1 MMVKGES
8 SQSEPIPLLT
18 MRPGEEGEEPR
29 SSGSKRQLQLVT
41 TSRSFRLP
49 DGWLVEEKPRPP
61 SSTNPRQTHSDKYYY
76 EPGTGLKFRSL
87 AAVQRYLTEGQIEQR
102 TIRSKPRNECN
113 MLLTPRTRRT
123 SSSFVLPD
131 GWEVEEKPRSNIN
144 YSGHIDRSY
153 IETGTGKRFRSL
165 LSVERYLTE
174 ANEDFPLKE
183 LMPAN
188 KSGLSPGSGVQKM
201 NNLGEILSQKVIS
214 SSVKRNISGDY
225 DRPSKPIP
233 PAKVNWVLGGPG
245 GNMWNAFMDDSKVPD
260 FVKQKWSETFVSS
273 VSGASVSVARF

>member
-1 MMVKGES
+1 MMKGES

-18 MRPGEEGEEPR
+18 IRPGEEGEEPR
-29 SSGSKRQLQLVT
+29 SSGRKRQLQLQLVT
-41 TSRSFRLP
+41 PSRSFKLP
-49 DGWLVEEKPRPP
+49 EGWLVEEKPRPP
-61 SSTNPRQTHSDKYYY
+61 SSSRPGHTHIDKV
-76 EPGTGLKFRSL
+76 L
-87 AAVQRYLTEGQIEQR
+87 I
-102 TIRSKPRNECN
+102 
-113 MLLTPRTRRT
+113 TPRTRRT

-144 YSGHIDRSY
+144 YSGYVDRYY
-153 IETGTGKRFRSL
+153 IEPGTRKRFRSL

-174 ANEDFPLKE
+174 ANEDAPLKA

-188 KSGLSPGSGVQKM
+188 KSSLSPGSGFQKM

-214 SSVKRNISGDY
+214 GSVRRNLSGDY
-225 DRPSKPIP
+225 DAPSNPSP

-260 FVKQKWSETFVSS
+260 SVKQKWSETFVSS
-273 VSGASVSVARF
+273 VSGENVSVPRF